1 MRSHSKARSLPAS
14 LLQFV
19 IFISFSNIF
28 VPTGFIPAGQK
39 INKNNNNNNKSGK
52 KSGYGDRFYS
62 TIKRRYLLSD
72 MPKKILKS
80 DSNCRS
86 YSKRTPFLT
95 RSFTCRMRWVHLKV
109 MQQHNLGDVANSIPR
124 LCTETS

>member
-14 LLQFV
+14 LLPFV

-62 TIKRRYLLSD
+62 TLKRRYLLSD
-72 MPKKILKS
+72 MPKKILRS

-86 YSKRTPFLT
+86 YRKCYRGTLFWLAVSRAG
-95 RSFTCRMRWVHLKV
+95 CAECIYKV
-109 MQQHNLGDVANSIPR
+109 VQQHNLGDVANFCSF
-124 LCTETS
+124 